1 MRLALLI
8 EYFGKPF
15 HGSQYQVGVRTVQS
29 ELETALSTLARSP
42 VTAVFSGRTDTGVHA
57 AGQVVHCEWPEEDE
71 FDTRRFCWAMNGI
84 LAKDLS
90 VVDAVVV
97 SSDFHARRSAK
108 EREYV
113 YRILN
118 RPQRSPLLKNTHY
131 FVRAP
136 LDAEAMKAATG
147 MLLGHHDFSAFKSS
161 NSDNSSTECEIRRA
175 DLLKLGEGRLEFWIV
190 ADHFVYNMVRI
201 IVGTLIEIGLGKM
214 QPEAMSQALAAKA
227 RDLAGPTAPAW
238 GLTLNSV
245 KYPESFHLFDNS
257 EKTELSLGEPKP
269 RE

>member
-8 EYFGKPF
+8 EYFGKSF

-29 ELETALSTLARSP
+29 ELENALSTLARSP
-42 VTAVFSGRTDTGVHA
+42 VNALFSGRTDTGVHA
-57 AGQVVHCEWPEEDE
+57 AGQVVHCEWPANEVDIH
-71 FDTRRFCWAMNGI
+71 RFCWALNGI
-84 LAKDLS
+84 LGKDLS
-90 VVDAVVV
+90 VVDACVVTNE
-97 SSDFHARRSAK
+97 FHARRSAI

-136 LDAEAMKAATG
+136 LDTKTMKAAAG
-147 MLLGHHDFSAFKSS
+147 VLLGLHDFSGFKSS

-175 DLLKLGEGRLEFWIV
+175 DLLKLGEGRLEFWIA

-214 QPEAMSQALAAKA
+214 QPEAMRDALAGGA

-245 KYPESFHLFDNS
+245 KYPEAFDLFDVQRYKMGS
-257 EKTELSLGEPKP
+257 QF
-269 RE
+269 

>member
-8 EYFGKPF
+8 EYFGKSF

-29 ELETALSTLARSP
+29 ELESALSTLARSP
-42 VTAVFSGRTDTGVHA
+42 VTALFSGRTDTGVHA
-57 AGQVVHCEWPEEDE
+57 AGQVVHCEWPEDE
-71 FDTRRFCWAMNGI
+71 FDSHRFCWAMNGI

-90 VVDAVVV
+90 VVAASVVPEK
-97 SSDFHARRSAK
+97 FHARRSAI

-131 FVRAP
+131 FVRTP
-136 LDAEAMKAATG
+136 LDAEAMKAAAG
-147 MLLGHHDFSAFKSS
+147 MLLGHHDFTGFKSS

-175 DLLKLGEGRLEFWIV
+175 DLLKLGEGRLEFWIA

-214 QPEAMSQALAAKA
+214 QPEAMSQALAGKA

-245 KYPESFHLFDNS
+245 KYPELFDLFSS
-257 EKTELSLGEPKP
+257 EKSELPLGERSPKG
-269 RE
+269 